1 MLTRFWHFRRHSEPS
16 LRGSGVHR
24 NSSPGAYGAYPFVD
38 FDDQYFGIV
47 ARQGGLHTYPEGVH
61 IFRSVQPLVS
71 RWAKKD
77 CGTI

>member
-1 MLTRFWHFRRHSEPS
+1 
-16 LRGSGVHR
+16 VHR